1 MSLSPEEFQNIR
13 DSFTE
18 EQRNKH
24 DKFIDDNFNLTI
36 TLCDLIDE
44 NKDTEENI
52 QSLKDAYTE
61 WHFHVYGLMN
71 TLYEEDFDET
81 KYEDEMDSYI
91 SSLQNNHH
99 HSNIDKMQ
107 KYFFEKE
114 WAAQHVEFMN
124 EIMEFITENDSKLYE
139 SISLIKNKTVD
150 EKGEVTKE
158 CQKFMKDA
166 LTKWYEHTFNFTKI
180 LYEKV
185 GLDYGSK
192 IMEEIQMK
200 YQKGIIQTIQTYFFE
215 NDWGKE
221 HFEYLRNEYGD
232 ECNLEEEYGTEK

>member
-1 MSLSPEEFQNIR
+1 MSLSPEELQNIR

-24 DKFIDDNFNLTI
+24 DKFIDDNFKLTI

-61 WHFHVYGLMN
+61 WHFHVYDLMN

-107 KYFFEKE
+107 KYLFEKE
-114 WAAQHVEFMN
+114 WGAQHVEFMN
-124 EIMEFITENDSKLYE
+124 KIIEFINDNVYDLDKIL
-139 SISLIKNKTVD
+139 SLIEKADVNN
-150 EKGEVTKE
+150 KGEVTKE
-158 CQKFMKDA
+158 CQKAMKDA
-166 LTKWYEHTFNFTKI
+166 LTKWYEPTFNFTKI

-185 GLDYGSK
+185 GADYGSEL
-192 IMEEIQMK
+192 MEEIQMK
-200 YQKGIIQTIQTYFFE
+200 YQKGKVEKVQTYFF
-215 NDWGKE
+215 NKDWGIE
-221 HFEYLRNEYGD
+221 HFKYLKNEYGD
-232 ECNLEEEYGTEK
+232 ECDLEEKYGTEK